1 MASGAPF
8 IYVVASGGLQPI
20 PEDAYPARHP
30 GGSEKLSKEDMVYFR
45 INTIDFDLCEP
56 FSVIVASTI
65 SASPKSKLP
74 NNLQSVPV
82 KRDSRLTVVPD
93 LPHWQ

>member
-1 MASGAPF
+1 
-8 IYVVASGGLQPI
+8 
-20 PEDAYPARHP
+20 
-30 GGSEKLSKEDMVYFR
+30 MVYYFR
-45 INTIDFDLCEP
+45 INIIDFDLCEP

-82 KRDSRLTVVPD
+82 KGIAGSL
-93 LPHWQ
+93 